1 VGALRQPSG
10 PMSRDQV
17 EAEVQDDDEKGQL
30 LPDAE
35 KGSGGGTLLE
45 HDEEQRPLSP
55 RQRAAG
61 FARARLGLLM
71 ALGGTLTFSLMT
83 VSVRLIPF
91 FGPPVPVFLIVIVRG
106 CIVTSSSLWSLCR
119 RGISPLGP
127 VPYRG
132 WLVFRGSMGFTALS
146 SYYYGLYHLRV
157 ADAVVLQKTTP
168 ILVCIIAALWLGEK
182 FGPYDL
188 GASLLCLGGVAMVVQ
203 SEDEP
208 TPVDT
213 SPTAAGQPAGRMSA
227 DVAAAAADPDE
238 VDWVKVGAVLIVLGS
253 ALSSALAYTTIRK
266 LKTDPRG
273 LTVDPMVLVLYFA
286 FICVPGG
293 AVGLWLGEDAVPWA
307 EVTIEQVRNR
317 V

>member
-1 VGALRQPSG
+1 MV
-10 PMSRDQV
+10 
-17 EAEVQDDDEKGQL
+17 
-30 LPDAE
+30 
-35 KGSGGGTLLE
+35 
-45 HDEEQRPLSP
+45 
-55 RQRAAG
+55 
-61 FARARLGLLM
+61 
-71 ALGGTLTFSLMT
+71 FS
-83 VSVRLIPF
+83 
-91 FGPPVPVFLIVIVRG
+91 
-106 CIVTSSSLWSLCR
+106 
-119 RGISPLGP
+119 
-127 VPYRG
+127 
-132 WLVFRGSMGFTALS
+132 GFTALS
-146 SYYYGLYHLRV
+146 SYYYGLYHQRV

-168 ILVCIIAALWLGEK
+168 LLVCIIAALWLGEK